1 MSNQVDMFKYY
12 ASQLNLTKP
21 QLEAVTDCFK
31 ACFEAEGVQP
41 AVTEQPDNV
50 NVAKKHV
57 PFDDSNLDWSEQNK
71 SAFELPS
78 FTKNSKGLGTGS
90 QLSAKDKSDLAK
102 LAASARDGQHQNNV
116 YQVEKMQKENA
127 ERQKVMQKQAF
138 LNKALGI
145 NLAVDGIRG
154 PKTIAAEKQYAAMQA
169 GVQNRR
175 NDQQMNTAYNAEK
188 KYAGTPAPKPLTP
201 PKSAGTEWAL
211 QTPSRAPR
219 YSPVNNEWNN
229 SQTSSELN
237 RQPPRNFTPINGK
250 G

>member
-41 AVTEQPDNV
+41 AVSEQPDNV

-57 PFDDSNLDWSEQNK
+57 PFDDSNLDWAAQHK
-71 SAFELPS
+71 DVFAMPS
-78 FTKNSKGLGTGS
+78 FMKNSKGLGTGS
-90 QLSAKDKSDLAK
+90 QLSARDQSNMAK
-102 LAASARDGQHQNNV
+102 LAASARDGQYQNNV
-116 YQVEKMQKENA
+116 YQVEKMQKEDA
-127 ERQKVMQKQAF
+127 ARQKVMQKQAF

-154 PKTIAAEKQYAAMQA
+154 PQTIAAEKQYAAMQA

>member
-41 AVTEQPDNV
+41 AVSEQPDNV

-78 FTKNSKGLGTGS
+78 FMKNRKGLGTGS
-90 QLSAKDKSDLAK
+90 QLSARDQSNMAK
-102 LAASARDGQHQNNV
+102 LAASARDGQYQNNV
-116 YQVEKMQKENA
+116 YQVEQMQKDNA
-127 ERQKVMQKQAF
+127 ARQKVMQKQAF

-154 PKTIAAEKQYAAMQA
+154 PKTIAAEKQYAARQA
-169 GVQNRR
+169 GVQKYGNE
-175 NDQQMNTAYNAEK
+175 QANAARA

-201 PKSAGTEWAL
+201 PKSAGTDWAM
-211 QTPSRAPR
+211 QQPSHAPG

-229 SQTSSELN
+229 SQTSSEWNN
-237 RQPPRNFTPINGK
+237 RLPPRNFTPVNGK

>member
-41 AVTEQPDNV
+41 AVSEQPDNV

-57 PFDDSNLDWSEQNK
+57 PFDDSNLDWSEQHK
-71 SAFELPS
+71 IAFEMPS
-78 FTKNSKGLGTGS
+78 FMKNSKGLGTGS
-90 QLSAKDKSDLAK
+90 QLSARDQSNMAK
-102 LAASARDGQHQNNV
+102 LAASARDGQYQNNV
-116 YQVEKMQKENA
+116 YQVEQMQKDNA
-127 ERQKVMQKQAF
+127 ARQKVMQKQAF

-154 PKTIAAEKQYAAMQA
+154 PKTIAAEKQYAARQA
-169 GVQNRR
+169 GVQKYGNE
-175 NDQQMNTAYNAEK
+175 QANAARA

-201 PKSAGTEWAL
+201 PKSAGTDWAM
-211 QTPSRAPR
+211 QQPSHAPG

-229 SQTSSELN
+229 SQTSSEWNNSL
-237 RQPPRNFTPINGK
+237 QPSFTPVNGK

>member
-41 AVTEQPDNV
+41 AVSEQPDNV

-57 PFDDSNLDWSEQNK
+57 PFDDSNLDWAAQHK
-71 SAFELPS
+71 KVFEPLS
-78 FTKNSKGLGTGS
+78 FTKNPKGLGTGS
-90 QLSAKDKSDLAK
+90 KLSAKDQSDLAK
-102 LAASARDGQHQNNV
+102 LAASARDGRYQNNV
-116 YQVEKMQKENA
+116 YQVEKMQKDNA
-127 ERQKVMQKQAF
+127 ARQKVMERQAF

-145 NLAVDGIRG
+145 NLAVDGIKG

-175 NDQQMNTAYNAEK
+175 NDQQMNVAYNAEK
-188 KYAGTPAPKPLTP
+188 KYAGTPAPKPLQP
-201 PKSAGTEWAL
+201 PKSAGTNWAL
-211 QTPSRAPR
+211 QTPKPPR
-219 YSPVNNEWNN
+219 EWNN
-229 SQTSSELN
+229 SQTSSEWN
-237 RQPPRNFTPINGK
+237 NNQPPRNFTPMNGK

>member
-1 MSNQVDMFKYY
+1 MSNQVDMFKFY
-12 ASQLNLTKP
+12 ASKLNLTKP

-41 AVTEQPDNV
+41 AVSEQPGNV

-57 PFDDSNLDWSEQNK
+57 PFDDSNLDWSEQHK
-71 SAFELPS
+71 RAVEMPS
-78 FTKNSKGLGTGS
+78 FMKNSKGLGTGS
-90 QLSAKDKSDLAK
+90 QLSARDQSNMAK
-102 LAASARDGQHQNNV
+102 LAASARDGQYQNNV
-116 YQVEKMQKENA
+116 YQVEKMQKDNA
-127 ERQKVMQKQAF
+127 ARQKVMQKQAF

-175 NDQQMNTAYNAEK
+175 NDQ
-188 KYAGTPAPKPLTP
+188 PLTP
-201 PKSAGTEWAL
+201 PKSAGTDWAM
-211 QTPSRAPR
+211 QQPSVASQPPR

-229 SQTSSELN
+229 SQTSSEWNN
-237 RQPPRNFTPINGK
+237 RQPPRNFTPMNRK

>member
-41 AVTEQPDNV
+41 AVSEQPGNV

-57 PFDDSNLDWSEQNK
+57 PFDASNLDWAAQHK
-71 SAFELPS
+71 DVFEMPS
-78 FTKNSKGLGTGS
+78 FYKGGKPKVVEPTEE
-90 QLSAKDKSDLAK
+90 DKSNMEK
-102 LAASARDGQHQNNV
+102 LAAGARDGQYQNNV
-116 YQVEKMQKENA
+116 YQVEKMQQDRANA
-127 ERQKVMQKQAF
+127 AARQKVMQRQAF

-175 NDQQMNTAYNAEK
+175 NDQRMNVAYNAEK
-188 KYAGTPAPKPLTP
+188 KYAGTPEPKPLP
-201 PKSAGTEWAL
+201 PKVEPITAWDNT
-211 QTPSRAPR
+211 
-219 YSPVNNEWNN
+219 
-229 SQTSSELN
+229 QTSSEWNN
-237 RQPPRNFTPINGK
+237 RMPPRNFTPINGK

>member
-1 MSNQVDMFKYY
+1 MSNQVDMFKFY

-41 AVTEQPDNV
+41 AVSEQPDNV

-57 PFDDSNLDWSEQNK
+57 PFDDSNLDWSEQHK
-71 SAFELPS
+71 IAFEMPS
-78 FTKNSKGLGTGS
+78 FMKNSKGLGTGS
-90 QLSAKDKSDLAK
+90 QLSARDQSNMAK
-102 LAASARDGQHQNNV
+102 LAASARDGQYQNNV
-116 YQVEKMQKENA
+116 YQVEQMQKDNA
-127 ERQKVMQKQAF
+127 ARQKVMQKQAF

-154 PKTIAAEKQYAAMQA
+154 PKTIAAEKQYAARQA
-169 GVQNRR
+169 GVQKYGNE
-175 NDQQMNTAYNAEK
+175 QANAARA

-201 PKSAGTEWAL
+201 PKSAGTDWAM
-211 QTPSRAPR
+211 QQPSHAPG

-229 SQTSSELN
+229 SQTSSEWNN
-237 RQPPRNFTPINGK
+237 RLPPRNFTPVNGK